1 MNLNHQSLTT
11 TTMLSQG
18 ANHDT
23 RDGKHEV
30 SLNQQSI
37 TKEGNQ

>member
-1 MNLNHQSLTT
+1 MNSNHPSLTT

-18 ANHDT
+18 ANQNT

-30 SLNQQSI
+30 SLNQQST
-37 TKEGNQ
+37 TKEGK